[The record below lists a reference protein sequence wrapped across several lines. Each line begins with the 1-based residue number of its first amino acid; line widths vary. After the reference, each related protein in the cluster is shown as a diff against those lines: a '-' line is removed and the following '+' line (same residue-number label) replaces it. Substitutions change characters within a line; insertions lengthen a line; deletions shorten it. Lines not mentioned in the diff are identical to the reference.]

1 MSIGLLAVA
10 DTRHWTQIL
19 NKYRQPHN
27 GRSVAE
33 LAITL
38 VPLVTLWVTAW
49 FTFSLGH
56 AWASLLIAIPAAAF
70 LVRLFMIQH
79 DCGHGTFFTHRQAN
93 DWIGRVIGTLTL
105 TPYGLWRRT
114 HAIHHATAGNLD
126 RRGIG
131 DVDTLTVHE
140 YAARSRWGRLR
151 YRLYRHPLFMFGF
164 APACLFLLQHRLPVG
179 LMRNGWQPWAS
190 AMLTN
195 LVVALVVATLIWLI
209 GVKAFLIVH
218 IPIML
223 LAATAGVWLFYV
235 QHQFEGTVWERDGN
249 WQLHDA
255 ALHGSSHYD
264 LPALLRWFTANIGI
278 HHVHHLCSRI
288 PFYRLPR
295 VLRDHPQ
302 LRAVGRLSLR
312 ESFRCVRLALW
323 DEEQNRLV
331 SFREV
336 TANSRI
342 RRSA

>member
-1 MSIGLLAVA
+1 VA
-10 DTRHWTQIL
+10 DARHWTQIL
-19 NKYRQPHN
+19 NKYRQPHD
-27 GRSVAE
+27 GRSVVE

-38 VPLVTLWVTAW
+38 VPLVVLWTTAW
-49 FTFSLGH
+49 FTFWLGY
-56 AWASLLIAIPAAAF
+56 AWAPLLIAIPAAGF

-93 DWIGRVIGTLTL
+93 DWTGRVIGTLTL

-114 HAIHHATAGNLD
+114 HGIHHATAGNLD

-131 DVDTLTVHE
+131 DVDTLTVRE
-140 YAARSRWGRLR
+140 YAARSPWGRLR

-164 APACLFLLQHRLPVG
+164 APACLFLLQHRLPFG

-195 LVVALVVATLIWLI
+195 FVVALVVAMLVWLI

-218 IPIML
+218 LPIML

-235 QHQFEGTVWERDGN
+235 QHQFEDTVWESNGN

-278 HHVHHLCSRI
+278 HHVHHLCTRI

-295 VLRDHPQ
+295 VLDDHPE

-336 TANSRI
+336 TGNSKI
-342 RRSA
+342 RGSAG